1 MAKYKIKFSKDA
13 RNDYF
18 NIIRYIKYKL
28 LEPDIANN
36 YAKMIKEEINKLE
49 YTPQSF
55 AIIPNDTIKYNNIRK
70 LIINNYIVF
79 YRVNESD
86 KMVNIERI
94 LYGASNW
101 EEII

>member
-28 LEPDIANN
+28 FEPDIANN

-70 LIINNYIVF
+70 LIIKNYIVF